1 MSGTLRDVAYTDEM
15 NAVLGMTTRWV
26 AEAIKS
32 QFDVAMGGEL
42 LTHDAAPL
50 SSSVVYRKTCGNPF
64 VIPYGAIETRWFGR
78 SRCSLEH
85 LTEIPESF
93 VAKIFKAKGG
103 NSTTATAL
111 SEPEKYRRA
120 QQTFARIG
128 SELARLDDG
137 EFETALEEL
146 DRWWY
151 NLRQGAGVAVPT
163 GEEDEHVHN
172 HEDDDQHGERETE
185 NLPLKG
191 DSVPVALVPMIRLSG
206 KVRRAGRPNLNR
218 VQVKEKSRVA
228 HKEYNQGMRLRV
240 LLRGSDVCDVVTTLR
255 EIRPGVSKVG
265 SYLATHEVKTSA
277 SKRTPTW
284 SIEDNFVPSR
294 VRFRLPEEV
303 ISNALNFLK
312 TEIRDGDTEIEL
324 GSDRERTDDTNG
336 YVVTFERLGQFT
348 REQLEA
354 MQWLWNLQSACR
366 EAMLCCTWLTRS
378 VKEVEDGTSPA
389 HVAFLQILEC
399 WPYAALKGFGFDL
412 SYAAIFCLR
421 DSQWLNDT
429 VMRAVAVSL
438 SRFKNNQTVMLPP
451 PTSDGQRGDILQ
463 EKAIRS
469 IARAVASRPFVLMPV
484 NLGGVRWA
492 GLP

>member
-128 SELARLDDG
+128 SELARLDDS

-172 HEDDDQHGERETE
+172 HEDDDQHGEGETE
-185 NLPLKG
+185 TLP
-191 DSVPVALVPMIRLSG
+191 
-206 KVRRAGRPNLNR
+206 
-218 VQVKEKSRVA
+218 
-228 HKEYNQGMRLRV
+228 
-240 LLRGSDVCDVVTTLR
+240 
-255 EIRPGVSKVG
+255 
-265 SYLATHEVKTSA
+265 TSA
-277 SKRTPTW
+277 SKRTPKW

-312 TEIRDGDTEIEL
+312 TEIRDGDTEIEP
-324 GSDRERTDDTNG
+324 GSDR
-336 YVVTFERLGQFT
+336 
-348 REQLEA
+348 
-354 MQWLWNLQSACR
+354 
-366 EAMLCCTWLTRS
+366 
-378 VKEVEDGTSPA
+378 
-389 HVAFLQILEC
+389 
-399 WPYAALKGFGFDL
+399 
-412 SYAAIFCLR
+412 
-421 DSQWLNDT
+421 
-429 VMRAVAVSL
+429 
-438 SRFKNNQTVMLPP
+438 
-451 PTSDGQRGDILQ
+451 
-463 EKAIRS
+463 
-469 IARAVASRPFVLMPV
+469 
-484 NLGGVRWA
+484 
-492 GLP
+492 